1 MKTELRFLMRVFCEI
16 HLTPL
21 EEVRKIMSSPVAQ
34 TVKRLPKM
42 WDTWVQSLGREDPPE
57 KELATDSNILV

>member
-1 MKTELRFLMRVFCEI
+1 
-16 HLTPL
+16 
-21 EEVRKIMSSPVAQ
+21 MSSPVAQ